1 MWVGLKEYGKG
12 GVLVLRLIA
21 TRFALGIITL
31 LAVSL
36 LIFVCTQ
43 ILPGDVASAVLGQQA
58 TPEALK
64 VFRAELGLN
73 QPAYLRYLHWLF
85 GVLHGDFG
93 RALTNHRVII
103 DELGPRFLNTLFLA
117 AYAALISVPL
127 AVGLGILSAIREGRL
142 TDKLANILTLIAIS
156 APEFFIGY
164 ILIIIFSIQLGWF
177 PSLATVDSGVS
188 FGQRF
193 YVAFLPALTLT
204 MVVTAHMMRM
214 TRNSV
219 LSIMS
224 TPYIEMA
231 FLKGLQRWRVVAV
244 HALPN
249 ALGPIVSVVAL
260 DLAYL
265 VVGVVVVENVFVY
278 PGVGQYMVDAVAKR
292 DVPVIQA
299 CGLVFA
305 AVFVT
310 LNTVADIL
318 AMLANPRLRRRR

>member
-1 MWVGLKEYGKG
+1 
-12 GVLVLRLIA
+12 VLRLIA
-21 TRFALGIITL
+21 TRFALGILTL
-31 LAVSL
+31 LAVSV
-36 LIFVCTQ
+36 LIFICTQ
-43 ILPGDVASAVLGQQA
+43 ILPGDVASAVLGQSA
-58 TPEALK
+58 TPESLK
-64 VFRAELGLN
+64 VFRAELGLDK
-73 QPAYLRYLHWLF
+73 PAYLRYLQWLL

-93 RALTNHRVII
+93 KSLTNGRVII
-103 DELGPRFLNTLFLA
+103 EELAPRFINTLFLA
-117 AYAALISVPL
+117 GYAAVIAVPL

-142 TDKLANILTLIAIS
+142 TDRLANILTLVAIS
-156 APEFFIGY
+156 VPEFFVAY
-164 ILIIIFSIQLGWF
+164 ILIIIFAIQLAWF
-177 PSLATVDSGVS
+177 PSLATVNSDMGI
-188 FGQRF
+188 GERL
-193 YVAFLPALTLT
+193 YTAFLPALTLT
-204 MVVTAHMMRM
+204 MVVMAHMLRM

-231 FLKGLQRWRVVAV
+231 FLKGLTRSRVVAW

-260 DLAYL
+260 NLAYL

-305 AVFVT
+305 GVFVT
-310 LNTVADIL
+310 LNTIADIL